1 MKSFRRGEKGFTLVE
16 LLIVVAILGVL
27 AAVVIP
33 NVIGLLGRGGAQ
45 AYDTDEE
52 VIQLAAATFYSDLQV
67 GWDDPSADDSGAYAV
82 TKFDDDVWS
91 ANNTG
96 VIAGHYYPTAIGVA
110 ANHVL
115 VLDTDTLDSEGNPQI
130 QRYGG
135 AVATTADINTHA
147 IWMGLLVNAPGDTD
161 PNADWGLGAGNG
173 LSGNGGTGDM
183 SDPNTDRM
191 VASPWTLYNGPYL
204 NELPESAGVAN
215 GADATVAGGYTWC
228 VGKNGVVFGA
238 YTDGTNWYA
247 GFSGSYP

>member
-1 MKSFRRGEKGFTLVE
+1 MKRFKRGEKGFTLVE

-67 GWDDPSADDSGAYAV
+67 GWDDPDGDDGGGYLIADYVDNE
-82 TKFDDDVWS
+82 WS
-91 ANNTG
+91 ANSTTTLS
-96 VIAGHYYPTAIGVA
+96 GHYYPTAIANA

-115 VLDTDTLDSEGNPQI
+115 VLDTTTLDSEGNPQV
-130 QRYGG
+130 QLYGG
-135 AVATTADINTHA
+135 APAGDVDINAHA
-147 IWMGLLVNAPGDTD
+147 IWMGLLVNAPGDRSPTDPGLDGHGVLSDLTD
-161 PNADWGLGAGNG
+161 PN
-173 LSGNGGTGDM
+173 TE
-183 SDPNTDRM
+183 RM
-191 VASPWTLYNGPYL
+191 DVSPWPLYSGPYL

-215 GADATVAGGYTWC
+215 GAAATVAGGYTWC

-238 YTDGTNWYA
+238 YNDGTNWYA
-247 GFSGSYP
+247 GFSGAYP

>member
-1 MKSFRRGEKGFTLVE
+1 MKNFRRGEKGFTLVE

-67 GWDDPSADDSGAYAV
+67 GWLDTSTDDSGTYAA
-82 TKFDDDVWS
+82 TLFDDNVWS
-91 ANNTG
+91 ANTTG
-96 VIAGHYYPTAIGVA
+96 IVGGHFYPTAIANA

-115 VLDTDTLDSEGNPQI
+115 VLDPDTIDSEGNPQV
-130 QRYGG
+130 QVYVAGG
-135 AVATTADINTHA
+135 ADTVAGDADINAHA
-147 IWMGLLVNAPGDTD
+147 IWMGLLVNTPGFLT
-161 PNADWGLGAGNG
+161 PASGYAGLEGNDGAV
-173 LSGNGGTGDM
+173 DM

-191 VASPWTLYNGPYL
+191 LVSPWPLYTGPYL
-204 NELPESAGVAN
+204 NELPESAGIAN
-215 GADATVAGGYTWC
+215 GATATRAGGYTWC

-238 YTDGTNWYA
+238 YTDGSAWYA
-247 GFSGSYP
+247 GFSGAYP